1 MKTYKIR
8 VTGDVLET
16 AAATRRVNVSGQVL
30 TFGREAVYLR
40 AAELPS
46 QLADDRHLRVE
57 VLPADTTV
65 PPGSEVI
72 DLKSERL
79 QEPEADIAPP
89 PDGSSGEEID
99 LKSER
104 LQEPGAT
111 VLPGDPEPPPGDEI
125 DLKSE
130 RVQEPE
136 ADVLPGDPEP
146 PPGDETDL
154 KSERVQEST
163 VAPAAAAAAR
173 KRR

>member
-16 AAATRRVNVSGQVL
+16 AAATRRVNVSGRVL
-30 TFGREAVYLR
+30 TFGREPVYLR
-40 AAELPS
+40 AHELPS
-46 QLADDRHLRVE
+46 ELADDRHLRVE
-57 VLPADTTV
+57 VLPAGAAM
-65 PPGSEVI
+65 PEGSAV
-72 DLKSERL
+72 
-79 QEPEADIAPP
+79 
-89 PDGSSGEEID
+89 
-99 LKSER
+99 
-104 LQEPGAT
+104 
-111 VLPGDPEPPPGDEI
+111 I

-154 KSERVQEST
+154 KSERVQEGT
-163 VAPAAAAAAR
+163 VAPAAAPVPVTAR

>member
-16 AAATRRVNVSGQVL
+16 AAATRRVNVSGRVL

-40 AAELPS
+40 AHELPS
-46 QLADDRHLRVE
+46 ELADDRHLRVE
-57 VLPADTTV
+57 VLPAGAAM
-65 PPGSEVI
+65 PEGSAVI

-79 QEPEADIAPP
+79 QEPEADILPEPP
-89 PDGSSGEEID
+89 PGDEID

-163 VAPAAAAAAR
+163 VAPAAAAAGR

>member
-16 AAATRRVNVSGQVL
+16 AAATRRVNVSGRVL
-30 TFGREAVYLR
+30 TFGREAVYLQ
-40 AAELPS
+40 ADELPS

-57 VLPADTTV
+57 VLPADTAV
-65 PPGSEVI
+65 PPGSAVI
-72 DLKSERL
+72 DLKSERV
-79 QEPEADIAPP
+79 QEPEADI
-89 PDGSSGEEID
+89 
-99 LKSER
+99 L
-104 LQEPGAT
+104 PGA
-111 VLPGDPEPPPGDEI
+111 PEPPPGDEI

-136 ADVLPGDPEP
+136 ADVLPGEPEPPPGDETDLKSERVQEPEADVLPEP

>member
-30 TFGREAVYLR
+30 TFGREPVYLQ
-40 AAELPS
+40 ADELPS

-57 VLPADTTV
+57 VLPADTAV
-65 PPGSEVI
+65 PPGSEV
-72 DLKSERL
+72 
-79 QEPEADIAPP
+79 
-89 PDGSSGEEID
+89 
-99 LKSER
+99 
-104 LQEPGAT
+104 
-111 VLPGDPEPPPGDEI
+111 I

-163 VAPAAAAAAR
+163 VAPAAAAAGR

>member
-16 AAATRRVNVSGQVL
+16 AAATRRVNVSGRVL

-40 AAELPS
+40 ADELPS
-46 QLADDRHLRVE
+46 ELADDRHLRIE
-57 VLPADTTV
+57 VLPSDAAV
-65 PPGSEVI
+65 PPGSAV
-72 DLKSERL
+72 
-79 QEPEADIAPP
+79 
-89 PDGSSGEEID
+89 
-99 LKSER
+99 
-104 LQEPGAT
+104 
-111 VLPGDPEPPPGDEI
+111 I

-130 RVQEPE
+130 RVQEPVAASDE
-136 ADVLPGDPEP
+136 ELDLKSERVQDPESMD
-146 PPGDETDL
+146 PGGETDL

>member
-16 AAATRRVNVSGQVL
+16 VAATRRVNVSGQVL
-30 TFGREAVYLR
+30 TFGREAVYLL
-40 AAELPS
+40 ADELPS
-46 QLADDRHLRVE
+46 QLADDRHLRIE
-57 VLPADTTV
+57 VLPSDAAV
-65 PPGSEVI
+65 PPGSAVI
-72 DLKSERL
+72 DLKSERV
-79 QEPEADIAPP
+79 QEPEADI
-89 PDGSSGEEID
+89 
-99 LKSER
+99 L
-104 LQEPGAT
+104 
-111 VLPGDPEPPPGDEI
+111 PEPPPDNET

-136 ADVLPGDPEP
+136 ADVLPGAPEP

-163 VAPAAAAAAR
+163 VAPAAAAAVR

>member
-8 VTGDVLET
+8 VTGDILET
-16 AAATRRVNVSGQVL
+16 VAATRRVNVSGQVL

-40 AAELPS
+40 AHELPS
-46 QLADDRHLRVE
+46 ELADDRHLRVE
-57 VLPADTTV
+57 VLPADTAV
-65 PPGSEVI
+65 PPGSAVI

-79 QEPEADIAPP
+79 QEPEADI
-89 PDGSSGEEID
+89 
-99 LKSER
+99 L
-104 LQEPGAT
+104 
-111 VLPGDPEPPPGDEI
+111 PEPPPGDEI

-136 ADVLPGDPEP
+136 ADVLPEPPPDSEIDLKSERVQEPEADILPEP

>member
-16 AAATRRVNVSGQVL
+16 AAATRRINVSGQVL

-40 AAELPS
+40 ADELPS

-57 VLPADTTV
+57 VLPADTAV
-65 PPGSEVI
+65 PPGSAVI

-79 QEPEADIAPP
+79 QEPEADI
-89 PDGSSGEEID
+89 
-99 LKSER
+99 L
-104 LQEPGAT
+104 
-111 VLPGDPEPPPGDEI
+111 PEPPPGDEI

-136 ADVLPGDPEP
+136 ADVLPEPPPDNETDLKSERVQEPEADILPGAPEP

>member
-40 AAELPS
+40 ADELPS

-57 VLPADTTV
+57 VLPADAAV
-65 PPGSEVI
+65 PPGSAVI
-72 DLKSERL
+72 DLKSERV
-79 QEPEADIAPP
+79 QEPEAD
-89 PDGSSGEEID
+89 
-99 LKSER
+99 
-104 LQEPGAT
+104 

-125 DLKSE
+125 DLKSERVQEPAQDTSSGEGLDLKSE

>member
-16 AAATRRVNVSGQVL
+16 VAATRRVNVSGQVL
-30 TFGREAVYLR
+30 TFGHESVYLR
-40 AAELPS
+40 THELPS
-46 QLADDRHLRVE
+46 ELTDDRHLRIE
-57 VLPADTTV
+57 VLPAGVTV
-65 PPGSEVI
+65 PLGSEVI

-89 PDGSSGEEID
+89 LPGGSGEEID

-111 VLPGDPEPPPGDEI
+111 VLPGEPPPSDEI

-130 RVQEPE
+130 RLQEPG
-136 ADVLPGDPEP
+136 AAVLPGDPEP

-154 KSERVQEST
+154 KSERLQEST
-163 VAPAAAAAAR
+163 VAPAAVAAR

>member
-30 TFGREAVYLR
+30 TFGREPVYLR
-40 AAELPS
+40 TDELPS
-46 QLADDRHLRVE
+46 QLADDLHLRVE
-57 VLPADTTV
+57 LVEEA

-79 QEPEADIAPP
+79 QEPEADILLEPP
-89 PDGSSGEEID
+89 PDDETD

-104 LQEPGAT
+104 LQ
-111 VLPGDPEPPPGDEI
+111 DPEPMD
-125 DLKSE
+125 
-130 RVQEPE
+130 
-136 ADVLPGDPEP
+136 
-146 PPGDETDL
+146 PGDETDL
-154 KSERVQEST
+154 KSERLQEST
-163 VAPAAAAAAR
+163 VAPAAAAASR

>member
-16 AAATRRVNVSGQVL
+16 VAATRRVNVSGQVL
-30 TFGREAVYLR
+30 TFGHESVYLR
-40 AAELPS
+40 AHELPS
-46 QLADDRHLRVE
+46 ELTDDRYLRIE
-57 VLPADTTV
+57 LLPAGATV
-65 PPGSEVI
+65 PLGSEVI

-89 PDGSSGEEID
+89 PGGSGEEID

-111 VLPGDPEPPPGDEI
+111 VLPGDPEPPPGDE
-125 DLKSE
+125 
-130 RVQEPE
+130 
-136 ADVLPGDPEP
+136 
-146 PPGDETDL
+146 TDL
-154 KSERVQEST
+154 KSERLQEST
-163 VAPAAAAAAR
+163 VAPAAAASR